1 MAAKNAVEQFVDAQ
15 MDVAVE
21 LSTEKEELYGRIAAN
36 RSILRNLVTTGQVSD
51 EQAVWIAD
59 HYPVKARKN
68 GDEADTTDES

>member
-36 RSILRNLVTTGQVSD
+36 RSILRNLVTTGQV
-51 EQAVWIAD
+51 
-59 HYPVKARKN
+59 
-68 GDEADTTDES
+68 TTPSRRVRTATKPTPPTSPKRTRERLTQ